1 MKKRTYLFAL
11 LLVCFATLGS
21 AAISAQT
28 SVFTYQ
34 GKLTDSGISPN
45 APYDFTFRLF
55 DSASGGVQVG
65 SDKVITGVQV
75 TAGIFTVNLDFGA
88 SFPGANR
95 WLEISIKPAGTPGG
109 YQQLLPRQP
118 LTSTP
123 YAIRSANSTL
133 ADTATLA
140 NTATDSTQLGGVP
153 ADQYVQTTDSRMTDG
168 RNPLPGSPSYV
179 QVNPLSA
186 QSADFNIAG
195 NGNATVFDASIQYNI
210 GGSRLLSVPG
220 TNNIFAGLGS
230 GTSNT
235 TGARNAFF
243 GKSAG
248 FVNTQGTD
256 NSFFGYQAGLSNIT
270 GNLNSFFGS
279 NAGLHTTVGDQN
291 AFFGESA
298 GQGNTTGNNNAFF
311 GRGAGFNSNAD
322 GNAFFGFSSGSANLA
337 GTGNSFFGFNSGLAN
352 QGGAGNTFVGR
363 SSGGT
368 NVSGGRNT
376 LIGDSA
382 NVGASNLSNASAI
395 GALSFVATSNSLV
408 LGSINGIN
416 GSTADTNVGI
426 GTTSPG
432 ARLHVK
438 GTGIVR
444 TLVDSDSNAGFQV
457 ALNGSPKWTVA
468 TGTGNQF
475 QVFNESLLQN
485 AVWINQTNNNIGF
498 GTTTPAEKVDIAVN
512 SGHILLGDPGCLS
525 GYTAIGFG
533 TSLAGC
539 SNYSMVGNGTD
550 TIINRPNGGAI
561 SFREANSTQMSIAS
575 GGAVT
580 VNGTLAVFNI
590 SAPGSI
596 PLCYDGITS
605 KLAQCSSSL
614 RYKTNLAPYRSG
626 LDIVSRLQ
634 PITFDW
640 KSGGMHDLGFGAED
654 VAKVEPLLTTRNKKG
669 EIEGVKYDRIS
680 AVLVNAVKEQQA
692 QIEEQEKQIEEQA
705 RLLEKQQKQIDVLNQ
720 VVASRRRPH
729 RLTKKHG
736 GKR

>member
-1 MKKRTYLFAL
+1 MKRNLTKTMVL
-11 LLVCFATLGS
+11 S
-21 AAISAQT
+21 AALFLVLTTGVHAQT
-28 SVFTYQ
+28 TSFTYQ
-34 GKLTDSGISPN
+34 GKLTDSGVSPN
-45 APYDFTFRLF
+45 AQYDFTFRLF
-55 DSASGGVQVG
+55 DSASGGAQVG
-65 SDKVITGVQV
+65 SDIVTSGVQV
-75 TAGIFTVNLDFGA
+75 TAGIFTVNLDFGT

-95 WLEISIKPAGTPGG
+95 WLEINIKPAGSPGG
-109 YQQLLPRQP
+109 YQQLLPRQA

-133 ADTATLA
+133 ADVATLA
-140 NTATDSTQLGGVP
+140 NTATNSTQLGGVP
-153 ADQYVQTTDSRMTDG
+153 ADQYVQTTDSRMADA
-168 RNPLPGSPSYV
+168 RNPVPGSPSYV
-179 QVNPLSA
+179 QVNPSPA
-186 QSADFNIAG
+186 QAANFNIAG
-195 NGNATVFDASIQYNI
+195 TGNATVFDAANQYNI
-210 GGSRLLSVPG
+210 GGSRVLSVPG
-220 TNNIFAGLGS
+220 SNNTFAGVSS

-235 TGARNAFF
+235 TGARNALF

-248 FVNTQGTD
+248 FANTQGAD
-256 NSFFGYQAGLSNIT
+256 NSFFGYQAGLSNNT
-270 GNLNSFFGS
+270 GNFNSFFGGS
-279 NAGLHTTVGDQN
+279 AGLHTTVGDQN

-298 GQGNTTGNNNAFF
+298 GQANTTGNNNAFF
-311 GRGAGFNSNAD
+311 GKSAGFNSNAD
-322 GNAFFGFSSGSANLA
+322 SNSFFGFSSGSANQT
-337 GTGNSFFGFNSGLAN
+337 GIGNSFFGFSSGLAN
-352 QGGAGNTFVGR
+352 QGGAGNTFIGR

-368 NVSGGRNT
+368 NVSGSRNT

-382 NVGASNLSNASAI
+382 NLGASNLINASAI
-395 GALSFVATSNSLV
+395 GALSFVASSNSLV

-426 GTTSPG
+426 GTTSPST
-432 ARLHVK
+432 RLHVK

-444 TLVDSDSNAGFQV
+444 TLVDSDSNSGFQV
-457 ALNGSPKWTVA
+457 ALNGSPKWTLA

-475 QVFNESLLQN
+475 QIYNESLGQN
-485 AVWINQTNNNIGF
+485 AVWINQTNNNFGV
-498 GTTTPAEKVDIAVN
+498 GTTTPAEKVDVAVN

-525 GYTAIGFG
+525 GFTAIGFG

-539 SNYSMVGNGTD
+539 ANYSMVGNGTD
-550 TIINRPNGGAI
+550 TIINRPTGGTI

-614 RYKTNLAPYRSG
+614 RYKTNLAPYRAG
-626 LDIVSRLQ
+626 LDVVSRLR

-640 KSGGMHDLGFGAED
+640 KQGGMHDVGFGAED
-654 VAKVEPLLTTRNKKG
+654 VAKVDPLLVTHNREG

-692 QIEEQEKQIEEQA
+692 QISLLTNRLEQ
-705 RLLEKQQKQIDVLNQ
+705 QQVMIDHLRT
-720 VVASRRRPH
+720 AIKKRSKRRTR
-729 RLTKKHG
+729 
-736 GKR
+736 

>member
-1 MKKRTYLFAL
+1 MKRNLTKTMVL
-11 LLVCFATLGS
+11 S
-21 AAISAQT
+21 AALFLVLTTGVHAQT
-28 SVFTYQ
+28 TSFTYQ
-34 GKLTDSGISPN
+34 GKLTDSGVSPN
-45 APYDFTFRLF
+45 AQYDFTFRLF
-55 DSASGGVQVG
+55 DSASGGAQVG
-65 SDKVITGVQV
+65 SDIVTSGVQV
-75 TAGIFTVNLDFGA
+75 TAGIFTVNLDFGT

-95 WLEISIKPAGTPGG
+95 WLEINIKPAGSPGG
-109 YQQLLPRQP
+109 YQQLLPRQT

-133 ADTATLA
+133 ADVATLA
-140 NTATDSTQLGGVP
+140 NTATNSTQLGGVP
-153 ADQYVQTTDSRMTDG
+153 ADQYVQTTDSRMADA
-168 RNPLPGSPSYV
+168 RNPVPGSPSYV
-179 QVNPLSA
+179 QVNPSPA
-186 QSADFNIAG
+186 QAANFNIAG
-195 NGNATVFDASIQYNI
+195 TGNATVFDAANQYNI
-210 GGSRLLSVPG
+210 GGSRVLSVPG
-220 TNNIFAGLGS
+220 SNNTFAGVSS

-235 TGARNAFF
+235 TGARNALF

-248 FVNTQGTD
+248 FANTQGAD
-256 NSFFGYQAGLSNIT
+256 NSFFGYQAGLSNNT
-270 GNLNSFFGS
+270 GNFNSFFGGS
-279 NAGLHTTVGDQN
+279 AGLHTTVGDQN

-298 GQGNTTGNNNAFF
+298 GQANTTGNNNAFF
-311 GRGAGFNSNAD
+311 GKSAGFNSNAD
-322 GNAFFGFSSGSANLA
+322 SNSFFGFSSGSANQT
-337 GTGNSFFGFNSGLAN
+337 GIGNSFFGFSSGLAN
-352 QGGAGNTFVGR
+352 QGGVGNTFIGR

-368 NVSGGRNT
+368 NVSGSRNT

-382 NVGASNLSNASAI
+382 NLGASNLTNASAI
-395 GALSFVATSNSLV
+395 GALSFVASSNSLV

-426 GTTSPG
+426 GTTSPST
-432 ARLHVK
+432 RLHVK

-444 TLVDSDSNAGFQV
+444 TLVDSDSNSGFQV
-457 ALNGSPKWTVA
+457 ALNGSPKWTLA

-475 QVFNESLLQN
+475 QIYNESLGQN
-485 AVWINQTNNNIGF
+485 AVWINQTNNNFGV
-498 GTTTPAEKVDIAVN
+498 GTTTPAEKVDVAVN

-525 GYTAIGFG
+525 GFTAIGFG

-539 SNYSMVGNGTD
+539 ANYSMVGNGTD
-550 TIINRPNGGAI
+550 TIINRPTGGTI

-614 RYKTNLAPYRSG
+614 RYKTNLAPYRAG
-626 LDIVSRLQ
+626 LDVVSRLR

-640 KSGGMHDLGFGAED
+640 KQGGMHDVGFGAED
-654 VAKVEPLLTTRNKKG
+654 VAKVDPLLVTHNREG

-692 QIEEQEKQIEEQA
+692 QISLLTNRLEQ
-705 RLLEKQQKQIDVLNQ
+705 QQVMIDHLRT
-720 VVASRRRPH
+720 AIKKRSKRRTR
-729 RLTKKHG
+729 
-736 GKR
+736 

>member
-1 MKKRTYLFAL
+1 MKRNLTKTMVL
-11 LLVCFATLGS
+11 S
-21 AAISAQT
+21 AALFLVLTTGVHAQT
-28 SVFTYQ
+28 TSFTYQ
-34 GKLTDSGISPN
+34 GKLTDSGVSPN
-45 APYDFTFRLF
+45 AQYDFTFRLF
-55 DSASGGVQVG
+55 DSASGGAQVG
-65 SDKVITGVQV
+65 SDIVTSGVQV
-75 TAGIFTVNLDFGA
+75 TAGIFTVNLDFGT

-95 WLEISIKPAGTPGG
+95 WLEINIKPAGSPGG
-109 YQQLLPRQP
+109 YQQLLPRQT

-133 ADTATLA
+133 ADVATLA
-140 NTATDSTQLGGVP
+140 NTATNSTQLGGVP
-153 ADQYVQTTDSRMTDG
+153 ADQYVQTTDSRMADA
-168 RNPLPGSPSYV
+168 RNPVPGSPSYV
-179 QVNPLSA
+179 QVNPSPA
-186 QSADFNIAG
+186 QAANFNIAG
-195 NGNATVFDASIQYNI
+195 TGNATVFDAANQYNI
-210 GGSRLLSVPG
+210 GGSRVLSVLG
-220 TNNIFAGLGS
+220 SNNTFAGVSS

-235 TGARNAFF
+235 TGARNALF

-248 FVNTQGTD
+248 FANTQGAD
-256 NSFFGYQAGLSNIT
+256 NSFFGYQAGLSNNT
-270 GNLNSFFGS
+270 GNFNSFFGGS
-279 NAGLHTTVGDQN
+279 AGLHTTVGDQN

-298 GQGNTTGNNNAFF
+298 GQANTTGNNNAFF
-311 GRGAGFNSNAD
+311 GKSAGFNSNAD
-322 GNAFFGFSSGSANLA
+322 SNSFFGFSSGSANQT
-337 GTGNSFFGFNSGLAN
+337 GIGNSFFGFSSGLAN
-352 QGGAGNTFVGR
+352 QGGAGNTFIGR

-368 NVSGGRNT
+368 NVSGSRNT

-382 NVGASNLSNASAI
+382 NLGASNLINASAI
-395 GALSFVATSNSLV
+395 GALSFVASSNSLV

-426 GTTSPG
+426 GTTSPST
-432 ARLHVK
+432 RLHVK

-444 TLVDSDSNAGFQV
+444 TLVDSDSNSGFQV
-457 ALNGSPKWTVA
+457 ALNGSPKWTLA

-475 QVFNESLLQN
+475 QIYNESLGQN
-485 AVWINQTNNNIGF
+485 AVWINQTNNNFGV
-498 GTTTPAEKVDIAVN
+498 GTTAPAEKVDVAVN

-525 GYTAIGFG
+525 GFTAIGFG

-539 SNYSMVGNGTD
+539 ANYSMVGNGTD
-550 TIINRPNGGAI
+550 TIINRPTGGTI

-614 RYKTNLAPYRSG
+614 RYKTNLAPYRAG
-626 LDIVSRLQ
+626 LDVVSRLR

-640 KSGGMHDLGFGAED
+640 KQGGMHDVGFGAED
-654 VAKVEPLLTTRNKKG
+654 VAKVDPLLVTHNREG

-692 QIEEQEKQIEEQA
+692 QISLLTNRLEQ
-705 RLLEKQQKQIDVLNQ
+705 QQVMIDHLRT
-720 VVASRRRPH
+720 AIKKRSKRRTR
-729 RLTKKHG
+729 
-736 GKR
+736 

>member
-1 MKKRTYLFAL
+1 MKRNLTKTMVL
-11 LLVCFATLGS
+11 S
-21 AAISAQT
+21 AALFLVLTTGVHAQT
-28 SVFTYQ
+28 TSFTYQ
-34 GKLTDSGISPN
+34 GKLTDSGVSPN
-45 APYDFTFRLF
+45 AQYDFTFRLF
-55 DSASGGVQVG
+55 DSASGGAQVG
-65 SDKVITGVQV
+65 SDIVTSGVQV
-75 TAGIFTVNLDFGA
+75 TAGIFTVNLDFGT

-95 WLEISIKPAGTPGG
+95 WLEINIKPAGSPGG
-109 YQQLLPRQP
+109 YQQLLPRQT

-133 ADTATLA
+133 ADVATLA
-140 NTATDSTQLGGVP
+140 NTATNSTQLGGVP
-153 ADQYVQTTDSRMTDG
+153 ADQYVQTTDSRMADA
-168 RNPLPGSPSYV
+168 RNPVPGSPSYV
-179 QVNPLSA
+179 QVNPSPA
-186 QSADFNIAG
+186 QAANFNIAG
-195 NGNATVFDASIQYNI
+195 TGNATVFDAANQYNI
-210 GGSRLLSVPG
+210 GGSRVLSVPG
-220 TNNIFAGLGS
+220 SNNTFAGVSS

-235 TGARNAFF
+235 TGARNALF

-248 FVNTQGTD
+248 FANTQGAD
-256 NSFFGYQAGLSNIT
+256 NSFFGYQAGLSNNT
-270 GNLNSFFGS
+270 GNFNSFFGGS
-279 NAGLHTTVGDQN
+279 AGLHTTVGDQN

-298 GQGNTTGNNNAFF
+298 GQANTTGNNNAFF
-311 GRGAGFNSNAD
+311 GKSAGFNSNAD
-322 GNAFFGFSSGSANLA
+322 SNSFFGFSSGSANQT
-337 GTGNSFFGFNSGLAN
+337 GIGNSFFGFSSGLAN
-352 QGGAGNTFVGR
+352 QGGAGNTFIGR

-368 NVSGGRNT
+368 NVSGSRNT

-382 NVGASNLSNASAI
+382 NLGASNLINASAI
-395 GALSFVATSNSLV
+395 GALSFVASSNSLV

-426 GTTSPG
+426 GTTSPST
-432 ARLHVK
+432 RLHVK

-444 TLVDSDSNAGFQV
+444 TLVDSDSNSGFQV
-457 ALNGSPKWTVA
+457 ALNGSPKWTLA

-475 QVFNESLLQN
+475 QIYNESLGQN
-485 AVWINQTNNNIGF
+485 AVWINQTNNNFGV
-498 GTTTPAEKVDIAVN
+498 GTTTPAEKVDVAVN

-525 GYTAIGFG
+525 GFTAIGFG

-539 SNYSMVGNGTD
+539 ANYSMVGNGTD
-550 TIINRPNGGAI
+550 TIINRPTGGTI

-614 RYKTNLAPYRSG
+614 RYKTNLAPYRAG
-626 LDIVSRLQ
+626 LDVVSRLR

-640 KSGGMHDLGFGAED
+640 KQGGMHDVGFGAED
-654 VAKVEPLLTTRNKKG
+654 VAKVDPLLVTHNREG

-692 QIEEQEKQIEEQA
+692 QISLLTNRLEQ
-705 RLLEKQQKQIDVLNQ
+705 QQVMIDHLRT
-720 VVASRRRPH
+720 AIKKRSKRRTR
-729 RLTKKHG
+729 
-736 GKR
+736 